1 MISLRVYQL
10 SKLAKVF
17 FSTFVE
23 FLYVYQRVVLGDPQK
38 AWQHDASPTKSPQDS
53 YKSNEKLFPWSNYTE
68 ICYRSAKLHEV
79 LHAEF

>member
-17 FSTFVE
+17 FSTFLE

-38 AWQHDASPTKSPQDS
+38 A
-53 YKSNEKLFPWSNYTE
+53 
-68 ICYRSAKLHEV
+68 
-79 LHAEF
+79 